1 MNSFQLCPRCQMQ
14 IDVNLS
20 HCPVCGGFMGSQT
33 IKKLNQTYPQPA
45 YRKIASIKNKQALFV
60 FSTLTILAVFLLLF
74 LSLAIPTWPFV
85 WTFFILTL
93 VLYGWI
99 LIRNTILSQAT
110 IGAKLMWQSIASSIT
125 LIALNQ
131 AINPNNWWF
140 ISYALPLIL
149 FGNALSLLFIILFN
163 KREPRDDFRFLILL
177 MLLNFTYTILSI
189 IQLDFFISWMGY
201 LTFLGGLLVV
211 IGILTF
217 GRKSFIRFLTSWLH
231 I

>member
-1 MNSFQLCPRCQMQ
+1 
-14 IDVNLS
+14 
-20 HCPVCGGFMGSQT
+20 
-33 IKKLNQTYPQPA
+33 
-45 YRKIASIKNKQALFV
+45 
-60 FSTLTILAVFLLLF
+60 
-74 LSLAIPTWPFV
+74 LAIPTWPFV